1 MLRKFDGF
9 TKGINLGGWLSQ
21 CDLSLERK
29 ENFIKEEDIAKIKEM
44 GLDHVRLPIDF
55 ELVENERGEETPEG
69 YVYIDRCISWCRKYG
84 LNMVLDL
91 HKTAGYV
98 FDHADEC
105 GDFFHSRELQERFL
119 NLWNR
124 LAGRYAKE
132 KDMLAFEI
140 LNEVVDP
147 EMAEVWNDI
156 AAKAIEIIRKHDK
169 DIWILLGGTRNNNVI
184 SIKELR
190 APADDHIVFNFH
202 CYDPLIFTHQGAYWI
217 PKMDPEF
224 RTEYPKSV
232 DDYIVETQ
240 KNINEREVG
249 ILSQMKGQTLG
260 KNFFREFFKEAAG
273 IAQKYDVPLYCGEY
287 GVIDLADPEA
297 ALNWFEDIHAVFE
310 EYGISRS
317 VWSYKEMDFGL
328 TDAHYEKQFDAILK
342 CL

>member
-1 MLRKFDGF
+1 MLRRFEGF
-9 TKGINLGGWLSQ
+9 TRGINLGGWLSQ
-21 CDLSLERK
+21 SDLSLERK
-29 ENFIKEEDIAKIKEM
+29 ENFIKEEDIAKIREM

-55 ELVENERGEETPEG
+55 ELVENEKGEETPEG

-84 LNMVLDL
+84 LHMVLDL

-98 FDHADEC
+98 FDQAENC
-105 GDFFHSRELQERFL
+105 GDFFHSKELQERFW
-119 NLWNR
+119 NLWDR

-156 AAKAIEIIRKHDK
+156 AAKAIEVIRKHEK

-217 PKMDPEF
+217 PRMDREF

-232 DDYIVETQ
+232 DDYIVETRE
-240 KNINEREVG
+240 NVNEEGVG
-249 ILSQMKGQTLG
+249 ILSSMKGKMLG
-260 KNFFREFFKEAAG
+260 KDFFREFFKEAVEA
-273 IAQKYDVPLYCGEY
+273 AKKYDVPLYCGEY
-287 GVIDLADPEA
+287 GVIDQADPEA
-297 ALNWFEDIHAVFE
+297 SLHWFEDIHAVFE
-310 EYGISRS
+310 EYGISRAA
-317 VWSYKEMDFGL
+317 WTYKEMDFGL
-328 TDAHYEKQFDAILK
+328 TDAHYEKQFDAIVK